1 MSIERIALVNPNR
14 WSPKAPPLALEYL
27 SSALESEGFQV
38 NLLDLCPA
46 SNVKAAI
53 RSFFGTHD
61 ADLVGV
67 THRNLD
73 DIHYGRF
80 MVPELRET
88 IRHIR
93 DATDAPIVLG
103 GSGFSICPER
113 VLDYLGLDMGI
124 AGEGEFALP
133 VLARNFLNRKVY
145 KDIPGLVYRE
155 DGDFRRNPVGLGDLS
170 GTCLS
175 HRSKVDY
182 SYYVP
187 TKKGG
192 GTAIQTK
199 RGCTQDCI
207 YCVVPAVE
215 GRVMRLRPVVDI
227 VDEIESL
234 LGRGLSRFFFADSE
248 FNYPEE
254 HAIAICRE
262 IVDRKLGGRIQW
274 SVYTAP
280 KPFSLDLARLMVEAG
295 CRLAIPTIENA
306 NEKILRIM
314 RKDFTPDDVRE
325 MARNCRE
332 AGLTFELCTMWGGPG
347 ETKDTVLQTLDLVKE
362 VKANGVTL
370 WDPPGLRIYPNTP
383 LADIVREEGFTRKNP
398 NLHGRITGNDDF
410 FEPVFYLSAQM
421 GIMATGIKIWRKMGL
436 VRQGLAA
443 WRNGW

>member
-1 MSIERIALVNPNR
+1 MPVERIALVNPNR
-14 WSPKAPPLALEYL
+14 WRPKTPPLALEYL
-27 SSALESEGFQV
+27 SSALESEGFSV
-38 NLLDLCPA
+38 ALLDLCPA
-46 SNVKAAI
+46 SDVKTAI
-53 RSFFGTHD
+53 RWFFKEFSP
-61 ADLVGV
+61 DLVGV

-80 MVPELRET
+80 MVPELREI

-93 DATDAPIVLG
+93 NATDAPIVLG

-113 VLDYLGLDMGI
+113 VLDHCGLDMGI
-124 AGEGEFALP
+124 AGEGEFAFP
-133 VLARNFLNRKVY
+133 MLARNLLNRPAY
-145 KDIPGLVYRE
+145 KDIPGLVYRDSSE
-155 DGDFRRNPVGLGDLS
+155 FRRNPVGLADLS

-182 SYYVP
+182 SCYVP

-192 GTAIQTK
+192 GTSIQTK

-215 GRVMRLRPVVDI
+215 GRVMRLRPVTDI

-234 LGRGLSRFFFADSE
+234 LAKGVTRFFFADSE
-248 FNYPEE
+248 FNCPEE
-254 HAIAICRE
+254 HAMAICRE
-262 IVDRKLGGRIQW
+262 IVDRKLGGKIHW
-274 SVYTAP
+274 TVYMAP
-280 KPFSLDLARLMVEAG
+280 KPFSLDLAKLMVEAG

-332 AGLTFELCTMWGGPG
+332 AGLIFELCTMWGGPG
-347 ETKDTVLQTLDLVKE
+347 ETKDTVLETLDLVKE
-362 VKANGVTL
+362 VQANGVTL

-383 LADIVREEGFTRKNP
+383 LADIVRAEGFSRKNP
-398 NLHGRITGNDDF
+398 NLHGRIKGNDDF
-410 FEPVFYLSAQM
+410 FEPVFYLSARM
-421 GIMATGIKIWRKMGL
+421 GIMATGIKAWRKVGL
-436 VRQGLAA
+436 VRQALL
-443 WRNGW
+443 RR

>member
-1 MSIERIALVNPNR
+1 MSVERIALVNPNR
-14 WSPKAPPLALEYL
+14 WRPKTPPLAIEYL

-38 NLLDLCPA
+38 SLLDLCIA
-46 SNVKAAI
+46 SDVRAAI
-53 RSFFGTHD
+53 RSFFATHD
-61 ADLVGV
+61 ADLIGV
-67 THRNLD
+67 TLRNLD

-80 MVPELRET
+80 MVPELREI

-113 VLDYLGLDMGI
+113 VLDYCGLDMGI

-133 VLARNFLNRKVY
+133 MLARNFLNPAKRKEV
-145 KDIPGLVYRE
+145 PGLVYR
-155 DGDFRRNPVGLGDLS
+155 DNTGFRRNPVGLADLS
-170 GTCLS
+170 GTCFS

-182 SYYVP
+182 SGYDF
-187 TKKGG
+187 TGKKVG

-207 YCVVPAVE
+207 YCVVPAIE
-215 GRVMRLRPVVDI
+215 GRVMRLRPVADI
-227 VDEIESL
+227 VDEIENL
-234 LGRGLSRFFFADSE
+234 LRRGIDRFFFADSE

-254 HAIAICRE
+254 HAMAICRE
-262 IVDRKLGGRIQW
+262 IVDRKLGGRIRW
-274 SVYTAP
+274 TVYMAP
-280 KPFSLDLARLMVEAG
+280 KPFSIELAKLMVEAG

-347 ETKDTVLQTLDLVKE
+347 ETKDTVLETLDLVKE

-398 NLHGRITGNDDF
+398 NLHGRIKGNDDF
-410 FEPVFYLSAQM
+410 FEPEFYLSAQM
-421 GIMATGIKIWRKMGL
+421 GIMATGIKIWR
-436 VRQGLAA
+436 RFGLARQRFA
-443 WRNGW
+443 RR